1 MAILDSRVD
10 RKPIRSAATPAIAAI
25 AAALLIA
32 PFAAVRAQQPVATP
46 EVDATIRAANS
57 QKNHEI
63 LEHAASVY
71 ENLHKYDTAQTLLES
86 ALKIRGE
93 VAGQQSAEYAAGL
106 VKLGDLALKRNQ
118 SDDALEYFTR
128 AMAVGDKPETARA
141 MVYLG
146 MRAYGKRDY
155 EKAMDLLQRAVNVA
169 PNGPQA
175 GPAYTFM
182 AAVRDAQSGA
192 HVTVEAPR
200 TTGDAG
206 GVNFRTSTATD
217 RLAGLLSDPQ
227 KATEVEPLLQRAL
240 AVEAPDSLDT
250 AVTLEL
256 YARFLREHD
265 RVDEATPKAQRA
277 AEIRRNKLAM
287 NSVNTPG
294 EVFRVGGGVTAP
306 VVIAKKDPEY
316 TEVARAAKYQ
326 GTVLLGVEIGPD
338 GLARNIHVIR
348 SLGLGLDEKAV
359 EAIQQW
365 RFRPGQKDGEPVT
378 VAASIEVNFKLM

>member
-1 MAILDSRVD
+1 
-10 RKPIRSAATPAIAAI
+10 
-25 AAALLIA
+25 
-32 PFAAVRAQQPVATP
+32 
-46 EVDATIRAANS
+46 
-57 QKNHEI
+57 
-63 LEHAASVY
+63 
-71 ENLHKYDTAQTLLES
+71 LES

-118 SDDALEYFTR
+118 SDDALEYFSR
-128 AMAVGDKPETARA
+128 ALALGDKPETARA

-192 HVTVEAPR
+192 HATVEAPR
-200 TTGDAG
+200 TAGDAG

-240 AVEAPDSLDT
+240 AVETPDSLDT

-265 RVDEATPKAQRA
+265 RGDEATPKAQRA

-287 NSVNTPG
+287 DSVNTPG
-294 EVFRVGGGVTAP
+294 DAFRVGGGVSAP
-306 VVIAKKDPEY
+306 VVVSKKDPEY

-338 GLARNIHVIR
+338 GLARNIHVLR
-348 SLGLGLDEKAV
+348 SLGLGLDEKAI

-365 RFRPGQKDGEPVT
+365 RFRPGQKDGQPVT
-378 VAASIEVNFKLM
+378 VAASIEVNFKLL